1 MDTKNNLAFIYSQLN
16 EAFYY
21 HIRRINIEGKPET
34 FNGELCKKIIDLSS
48 NMQSIMEE
56 IYKEMNKG
64 ETEAEV
70 AFFKS
75 HPELNP

>member
-34 FNGELCKKIIDLSS
+34 LTVNYVKRLLI
-48 NMQSIMEE
+48 
-56 IYKEMNKG
+56 
-64 ETEAEV
+64 
-70 AFFKS
+70 
-75 HPELNP
+75 